1 MKILVKD
8 ADIFNG
14 KEFIG
19 NGLIAIEDGTI
30 IHCGSGSL
38 PDLWKPDEIIDGNRL
53 LALPGLINCHTHAGM
68 TFTRGYADDRPLM
81 TWLNDYIWPM
91 EARLTEDDIYWGTM
105 LGISEMLASG
115 TTTFADM
122 YFMMHRA
129 AEAVKE
135 SGIRA
140 VLSTG
145 MIGLGSGVN
154 KKLAQSVDF
163 AVNWRGEA
171 DGRISTMLAP
181 HAPYTCPPPF
191 MKKVLDKAEKHQLPL
206 HIHLAET
213 RNEIE
218 EIEKNYGKTPIEW
231 ANDLGVFNHPTLAA
245 HCVHLSSEDMHIL
258 KEKGVGVAYNPQS
271 NMKLAS
277 GTAPVAE
284 LNRLGVKVGFGTDG
298 PGSNNSLDM
307 FFEMKAGALL
317 QKLAVNRADV
327 LPANEVLAMVTSTG
341 ANILGLKDVGMLKK
355 GMKADII
362 LVDMDKPHF
371 TPTFDPIAHMV
382 YSGKGSDVS
391 FTIVNGKILY
401 EKGAFKTI
409 DVEEVKQEVHIRA
422 KRLIKG

>member
-81 TWLNDYIWPM
+81 IWLNDYIWPL
-91 EARLTEDDIYWGTM
+91 EARLTADDIYWGTM

-154 KKLAQSVDF
+154 EKLAQSVDF

-284 LNRLGVKVGFGTDG
+284 LSRLGVKVGFGTDG

-317 QKLAVNRADV
+317 QKLAVNRAEV
-327 LPANEVLAMVTSTG
+327 LPANEVLAMATSTG
-341 ANILGLKDVGMLKK
+341 ADILGLKDVGMLKK
-355 GMKADII
+355 GMKADLI

-401 EKGAFKTI
+401 EKGVFRTI